1 MVKPDDFAWK
11 PIALIAAAFLT
22 WSAPASRTGSQADAL
37 IKRTEI
43 ECLEAAAN
51 APNYAGHPMAVMSA
65 FCPCVAVA
73 IVGSLTAAEIS
84 LALKNGG
91 SNVSDERVQ
100 AAADLCADA
109 VRKAQQR

>member
-1 MVKPDDFAWK
+1 MLELK
-11 PIALIAAAFLT
+11 PIAVIAAAFLT
-22 WSAPASRTGSQADAL
+22 WSAATSRAGSQADAL
-37 IKRTEI
+37 MQRTKV

-51 APNYAGHPMAVMSA
+51 APKYAGHQMAVMSA

-73 IVGSLTAAEIS
+73 IVRSLTPAEIS

-91 SNVSDERVQ
+91 SNVTDEKAQ
-100 AAADLCADA
+100 AAADLRADA

>member
-22 WSAPASRTGSQADAL
+22 WSAPASRAGSQADAL
-37 IKRTEI
+37 IQRTEI

-51 APNYAGHPMAVMSA
+51 DPKYAGYPMAVMSA

-73 IVGSLTAAEIS
+73 VVRSLTPAEIS

-91 SNVSDERVQ
+91 SNVSDEKAQ